1 MATTT
6 GGINELYED
15 VIADL
20 MPFYD
25 NAVLL
30 PNPGI
35 IMNTFNISGALGNTV
50 RVPKMNAYGVANVS
64 ISDGA
69 SILQAQ
75 GTQGDFDPTSVS
87 ITVLKRG
94 AGTYVSEESLEDG
107 GLAVVRNAVITR
119 LSRSLAQSTDIAGFR
134 IAFTGAE
141 TALTDIN
148 QVSGIGMDGYA
159 NTALPAGADLSLVMS
174 PEALAYAVKREPV
187 VKMFND
193 VDKDQ
198 YEMVATVRNGF
209 VRVYADQIR
218 GIAAS
223 NVAGANANISATL
236 DQFSTS
242 VANLRAANAP
252 TDAAG
257 FYIAVVTPVHEL
269 ALAKQLNQVGIS
281 TGAVGALSDIGNQ
294 ALLDGLI
301 GQAVGCRF
309 FRSNNLPRNL
319 LTA

>member
-6 GGINELYED
+6 SGISELYED
-15 VIADL
+15 VVADL
-20 MPFYD
+20 MPYYD

-30 PNPGI
+30 PNPSI
-35 IMNTFNISGALGNTV
+35 ITNTFNISGALGNTV
-50 RVPKMNAYGVANVS
+50 RVPKMSAFGVANVS
-64 ISDGA
+64 IADNA
-69 SILQAQ
+69 SILTAQ

-107 GLAVVRNAVITR
+107 GLATVRQAVLTR
-119 LSRSLAQSTDIAGFR
+119 LSRSLAQSTDVAGFR

-141 TALTDIN
+141 TALTDIAN
-148 QVSGIGMDGYA
+148 VSGIGMDGYA
-159 NTALPAGADLSLVMS
+159 AAALTGADLSIVMS

-193 VDKDQ
+193 VDKDNYQ
-198 YEMVATVRNGF
+198 MVATVRNGF
-209 VRVYADQIR
+209 VRVYADMIR

-223 NVAGANANISATL
+223 NVAGAAANISASL

-257 FYIAVVTPVHEL
+257 FYIAAVTPVHEL

-309 FRSNNLPRNL
+309 FRSNNLPKNL
-319 LTA
+319 ATA

>member
-6 GGINELYED
+6 SGIQELYED

-20 MPFYD
+20 MPYYD

-64 ISDGA
+64 IADNA
-69 SILQAQ
+69 SILTAQ

-94 AGTYVSEESLEDG
+94 AGTLVSEESLEDG

-119 LSRSLAQSTDIAGFR
+119 LSRALAQSTDIAGFR

-141 TALTDIN
+141 TALTDIAN
-148 QVSGIGMDGYA
+148 VSGIGMDGYA
-159 NTALPAGADLSLVMS
+159 AGALTGADLSLVMS
-174 PEALAYAVKREPV
+174 PEALAYAVKREPT

-193 VDKDQ
+193 VDSDNYQ
-198 YEMVATVRNGF
+198 MVATVRNGF

-223 NVAGANANISATL
+223 NVAGAAANISASL

-257 FYIAVVTPVHEL
+257 FYTAVVTPVHEL